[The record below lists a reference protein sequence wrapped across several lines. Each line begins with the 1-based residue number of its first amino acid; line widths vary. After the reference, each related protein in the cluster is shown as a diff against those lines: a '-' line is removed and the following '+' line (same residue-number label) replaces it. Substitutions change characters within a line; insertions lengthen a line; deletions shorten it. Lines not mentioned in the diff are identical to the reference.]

1 MSDLPLEKKKE
12 SDKEPSE
19 DTPSF
24 DTKSQV
30 VNVHKV
36 DDKKPPAVSVIDA
49 LSEDMNDEIN
59 SEINDVDDSIPSSD
73 DVSGLDK
80 VNNEKTDL
88 QKSSSHPLFEPT
100 LPADEDT
107 VVDDVSDKSYTFSKM
122 PTPFEVYGQ
131 EPIEMDYINDE
142 AETIDEEIIEQESE
156 SLTPFPPTS
165 EPDVSP
171 FPPTLE
177 SEPHFPPST
186 PDVQPPSQPFATSS
200 SLDVVAKKTMDGI
213 MTSFRD
219 VLKKLTRGGSLIDR
233 MEELREEVE
242 IAEEERLKEE
252 SEKRTTPEISPFEE
266 VPEIIRPEPQPQ
278 GIEQPTPVPKQK
290 IEKVEVKEPE
300 PERVVVEPIGEL
312 HKDEMR
318 ELVGGLSKDEIQAL
332 VGEQIK
338 EAFEDHEEPVTP
350 VESMVSD
357 TDVDDLRNEVESSK
371 ALIDEIAN
379 NIKEL
384 SSTVENSTV
393 LMNEIKKST
402 EDFDSDVSLGF
413 DSAREKIGGIEER
426 LDVVENT
433 LTLIQSENADTK
445 AGLSNIGQNISE
457 LVGSYSALLS
467 QMQESAQSN
476 DIRFEELSNKVGRID
491 AVDSRIS
498 HIENNQV
505 IATETITELRNTA
518 SILMSDIAESYEANE
533 TLKGETKS
541 DNTALREEMALVT
554 EYVEKGL
561 KKVGAGSY
569 RSFGQDVQLVHLE
582 KNSSTMKLC
591 MEWIEFLMEL
601 VGRNNLP
608 DILSYYEEL
617 GWISDDVRLEVMR
630 YAEGIDY
637 YVEKP
642 DWKLNPD
649 EHVKSIWFI
658 EKLAGVKVDKNRLS
672 IIERDIERV
681 KKGTEIYG
689 I

>member
-49 LSEDMNDEIN
+49 LSEDMNNEIN

-278 GIEQPTPVPKQK
+278 GMEQPTPVPKQK

-357 TDVDDLRNEVESSK
+357 TDVDDLKNEVESSK

-393 LMNEIKKST
+393 SMNEIKKST

>member
-107 VVDDVSDKSYTFSKM
+107 VVDDVSDKSYTFPKM

-338 EAFEDHEEPVTP
+338 VAFEDHEEPVTP

>member
-393 LMNEIKKST
+393 SMNEIKKST

-498 HIENNQV
+498 HIENNQA

>member
-278 GIEQPTPVPKQK
+278 GIEQPIPVPKQK
-290 IEKVEVKEPE
+290 IEKVEVKVPE

-393 LMNEIKKST
+393 SMNEIKKST

-498 HIENNQV
+498 HIENNQA

>member
-498 HIENNQV
+498 HIENNQA

>member
-266 VPEIIRPEPQPQ
+266 VPEMIRPEPQPQ
-278 GIEQPTPVPKQK
+278 GIGQPIPVPQQK

-393 LMNEIKKST
+393 SMNEIKKST

-498 HIENNQV
+498 HIENNQA

-569 RSFGQDVQLVHLE
+569 RSFEQDVQLVHLE

>member
-1 MSDLPLEKKKE
+1 MEKKKE

>member
-371 ALIDEIAN
+371 TLIDEIAN

-498 HIENNQV
+498 HIENNQA

-518 SILMSDIAESYEANE
+518 SILMSDIAETYEANE